1 MTREIQLRVLPAVA
15 ASENAIKRYIAEDQG
30 IDLRTIYSVRVLKK
44 SIDARQ
50 RTIYVN
56 LKVRSTLTRC
66 HKTMPTSIPNIRM

>member
-56 LKVRSTLTRC
+56 LKVRVYINE
-66 HKTMPTSIPNIRM
+66 MPQDDAYEHTE

>member
-44 SIDARQ
+44 SRIGRAH
-50 RTIYVN
+50 V
-56 LKVRSTLTRC
+56 
-66 HKTMPTSIPNIRM
+66 